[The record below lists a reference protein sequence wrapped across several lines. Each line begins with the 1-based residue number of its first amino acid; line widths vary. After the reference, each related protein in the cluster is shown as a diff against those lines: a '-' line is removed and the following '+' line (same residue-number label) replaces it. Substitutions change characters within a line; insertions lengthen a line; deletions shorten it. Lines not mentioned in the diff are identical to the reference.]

1 MINNYLHILQ
11 ESLEKKCMILDQ
23 IEEKSKEQSEM
34 IKQDIFSMENIDQN
48 MDEKAMLIS
57 QMTQLDNGFD
67 TLYNKI
73 RSEIVKDKNP
83 YKDDILKIQKL
94 ISAIMEKSSSIEALE
109 ARNKIS
115 IEEKFKQERQ
125 NLKSKKNVSNIA
137 YNYYKTANKLDFLT
151 PQFLD
156 QKK

>member
-1 MINNYLHILQ
+1 
-11 ESLEKKCMILDQ
+11 
-23 IEEKSKEQSEM
+23 
-34 IKQDIFSMENIDQN
+34 MENIDQN

-73 RSEIVKDKNP
+73 RSEIVKDKNL
-83 YKDDILKIQKL
+83 YKDDILKVQKL

-109 ARNKIS
+109 ARNKIA

>member
-1 MINNYLHILQ
+1 MIKNYLHILQ

-73 RSEIVKDKNP
+73 RSEIVKDKNL